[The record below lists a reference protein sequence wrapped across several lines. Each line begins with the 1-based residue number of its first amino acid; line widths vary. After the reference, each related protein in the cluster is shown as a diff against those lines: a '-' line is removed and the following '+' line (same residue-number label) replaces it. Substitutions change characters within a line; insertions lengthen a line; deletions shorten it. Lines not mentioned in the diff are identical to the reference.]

1 MDTVRIRNAAP
12 ADAGRILEIYAYY
25 VEHTAISFEYQVP
38 TLTEFQARMKETMER
53 YPYLVAEA
61 DGKILGY
68 AYAHPFV
75 GRAAYDWSCELTIYL
90 DPSARRHGLGRKLYE
105 GLEVRLK
112 EMGIQNLYACIG
124 VPEAEDEFL
133 TNNSADFH
141 RHMGFSEVGK
151 ILQMRPEI
159 RPLVSHGLDG
169 ENHRGASV
177 RAGTCQAILLL
188 KKAAISKDICSGD
201 PPEWLFLSYILFQS
215 LCQRNQAQENND
227 THNADHDSQN
237 HVTPHHGQTHA
248 HAQQQSAHN
257 TQKDGS
263 DDLSRRADGI
273 FLFHFSPYQHHNH
286 KNQHADHTHHH
297 PGAERVSTPESGPY
311 TSPVQTESL
320 R

>member
-1 MDTVRIRNAAP
+1 MDTVQIRNAAP

-61 DGKILGY
+61 DGKIQGY

-151 ILQMRPEI
+151 FYKCGRKFGRWYHMVWMEKII
-159 RPLVSHGLDG
+159 G
-169 ENHRGASV
+169 E
-177 RAGTCQAILLL
+177 
-188 KKAAISKDICSGD
+188 
-201 PPEWLFLSYILFQS
+201 
-215 LCQRNQAQENND
+215 
-227 THNADHDSQN
+227 
-237 HVTPHHGQTHA
+237 
-248 HAQQQSAHN
+248 
-257 TQKDGS
+257 
-263 DDLSRRADGI
+263 
-273 FLFHFSPYQHHNH
+273 
-286 KNQHADHTHHH
+286 H
-297 PGAERVSTPESGPY
+297 PSGPE
-311 TSPVQTESL
+311 PVKPYCY
-320 R
+320 